1 MTILPITNLVLG
13 SGGMS
18 GMSYLGVLRYFQEQ
32 GYMKH
37 VKHCYGVSIGAF
49 FGFLFAS
56 KIKIGDIEAVLKEA
70 YCCSENTFCA
80 FHQLTSIQSRFGM
93 DSGERLIL
101 PLKKIYQS
109 YYSSLFPSKSYTID
123 NLTFID
129 FTKHTG
135 CTLTVVATNVS
146 LKQPTFFS
154 IETTPTLS
162 IWTAIQASMSI
173 PGLFEPVKIKED
185 YYVDGYLTCEYPS
198 PKLLDKSSTLG
209 IFISTESLSL
219 LKSNLPIQGCVQY
232 MTQLIELVLFYPK
245 ETNRIKECL
254 DHFILLDKNPI
265 EFLPIALHPE
275 GIYFNIL
282 ESDIDLSMGYGYE
295 KTYTFF
301 TQLLSNQ
308 KDILQKDL

>member
-1 MTILPITNLVLG
+1 MVSLPITNIVLG

-32 GYMKH
+32 GYLKH

-56 KIKIGDIEAVLKEA
+56 KIKIGEIESVLKEA
-70 YCCSENTFCA
+70 YGNPENTLCP
-80 FHQLTSIQSRFGM
+80 FHQLSNIQSRFGM

-109 YYSSLFPSKSYTID
+109 YYSSLFPNKSYTID
-123 NLTFID
+123 DLTFLD

-154 IETTPTLS
+154 VETTPNVSL
-162 IWTAIQASMSI
+162 WKAIQASMSI
-173 PGLFEPVKIKED
+173 PSLFEPVQIND
-185 YYVDGYLTCEYPS
+185 YYYVDGYLTCEYPS
-198 PKLLDKSSTLG
+198 PKLLDKASTLG
-209 IFISTESLSL
+209 LFICTQSFM
-219 LKSNLPIQGCVQY
+219 KSSSHSHIHGVVDYL
-232 MTQLIELVLFYPK
+232 THLIELILFYPK

-254 DHFILLDKNPI
+254 EHCILFDENPI
-265 EFLPIALHPE
+265 DFLPIQMHPE
-275 GIYFNIL
+275 GIYFDVS

-301 TQLLSNQ
+301 TQLIAKQNQ
-308 KDILQKDL
+308 LQLQI